1 MRAVTKERSMAFE
14 DVMGTVM
21 RWATATDALAA
32 LGAELAL
39 QQPDAQA
46 PPEIVR
52 ALQAVSAAGGITDIG
67 ELPPPQA
74 ATILGMIRLYL
85 HGATDLVDHPDR
97 APGWTVTDPAILDG
111 YGRGSAMIPMLI
123 ASAHPDLAE
132 VSSFLDVGTGVG
144 VLAVAAANVWPK
156 ATIVGIDPWEAS
168 LDRARTNVA
177 NAALETRITLRQQ
190 DLASLDDTDAF
201 DCAWIPTFFLT
212 EAALADG
219 LPAIVQALRP
229 GGWVALGLNKLASD
243 PLTDATAALRWIR
256 AGGTLLDP
264 DTASKLLADAG
275 FDAVHTAAPPG
286 PAPLALVLGQR
297 SAA

>member
-1 MRAVTKERSMAFE
+1 MAFE
-14 DVMGTVM
+14 DIVGTVM

-32 LGAELAL
+32 LGAELVL

-46 PPEIVR
+46 PPEIVS
-52 ALQAVSAAGGITDIG
+52 ALQAVSAAGGITDVG

-74 ATILGMIRLYL
+74 AMLLGLIRLYL

-97 APGWTVTDPAILDG
+97 APGWTFTDPAILDG

-123 ASAHPDLAE
+123 AASHPDLAE
-132 VSSFLDVGTGVG
+132 VTSFLDVGTGVG
-144 VLAVAAANVWPK
+144 LLAVAAANVWPAAK
-156 ATIVGIDPWEAS
+156 IVGIDPWEVAI
-168 LDRARTNVA
+168 DRARTNVA
-177 NAALETRITLRQQ
+177 HAGLETRITLRRQ
-190 DLASLDDTDAF
+190 DLASIDDTDAF
-201 DCAWIPTFFLT
+201 DCGWIPTFFLT

-219 LPAIVQALRP
+219 LPRVARALRP
-229 GGWVALGLNKLASD
+229 GGWVALGLNKPASD

-264 DTASKLLADAG
+264 DAAIKLLADAG
-275 FDAVHTAAPPG
+275 FDATQIATPRG
-286 PAPLALVLGQR
+286 PAPLTLVLGQR